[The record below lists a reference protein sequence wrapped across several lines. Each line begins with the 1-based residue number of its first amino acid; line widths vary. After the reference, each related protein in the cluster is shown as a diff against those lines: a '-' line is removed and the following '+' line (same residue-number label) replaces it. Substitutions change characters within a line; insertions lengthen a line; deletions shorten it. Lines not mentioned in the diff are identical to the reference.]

1 MGMLDGK
8 KGLILGVANDHS
20 IAWYISQALMDAGA
34 ELGFT
39 HLPDKGDR
47 NRMERRVRKLAEP
60 VGAKLITPCDV
71 QNDEDI
77 QRVFAEAKE
86 VYGDLDFVVHSIAYA
101 PMEDLRC
108 PYLESSRQGFHT
120 AMDISVYSLV
130 AVARAAK
137 AVMKPGGSLVTLTYF
152 GGEKT
157 VPGYNIMGVCKAALD
172 ATVRYLAYDLGES
185 GIRMNAISAGPIRTL
200 SSSAVGEFDKML
212 GLYEA
217 MSPLGRNVTPEE
229 VGQSALYLLSDMSQG
244 VTGEILHVDSGYNT
258 MGAPGRGVGQLAG
271 G

>member
-1 MGMLDGK
+1 
-8 KGLILGVANDHS
+8 
-20 IAWYISQALMDAGA
+20 
-34 ELGFT
+34 
-39 HLPDKGDR
+39 
-47 NRMERRVRKLAEP
+47 
-60 VGAKLITPCDV
+60 
-71 QNDEDI
+71 
-77 QRVFAEAKE
+77 
-86 VYGDLDFVVHSIAYA
+86 
-101 PMEDLRC
+101 
-108 PYLESSRQGFHT
+108 
-120 AMDISVYSLV
+120 
-130 AVARAAK
+130 
-137 AVMKPGGSLVTLTYF
+137 MKPGGSLVTLTYF

-185 GIRMNAISAGPIRTL
+185 DIRMNAISAGPIRTL

-258 MGAPGRGVGQLAG
+258 MGAPGRGASQLAG